1 MKKLIEIALFILIA
15 GASYIMFSIIFS
27 IDANPIEPLPP
38 RGYAYY
44 YSHDWH
50 VLRKGNGNSLNDFIE
65 WNKRVPSEIPLYAI
79 WIDIIHEENDA
90 MILQLCWKT
99 SPRDL
104 RRCTRVDWDGPTYNT
119 RRGQ

>member
-1 MKKLIEIALFILIA
+1 MKKINIIIIAVLFVCLFG
-15 GASYIMFSIIFS
+15 GAVGSY
-27 IDANPIEPLPP
+27 EQLPP

-44 YSHDWH
+44 YSHDRH

-79 WIDIIHEENDA
+79 WVDIIHEGNDA

-99 SPRDL
+99 SPREL
-104 RRCTRVDWDGPTYNT
+104 ICCTRVDWDGPTATTQPVY
-119 RRGQ
+119 